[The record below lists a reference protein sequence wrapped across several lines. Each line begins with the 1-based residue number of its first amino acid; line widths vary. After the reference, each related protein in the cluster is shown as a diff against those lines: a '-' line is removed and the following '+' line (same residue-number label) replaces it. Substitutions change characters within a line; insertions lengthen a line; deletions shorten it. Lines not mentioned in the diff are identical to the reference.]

1 MCNIETPSRGGEQL
15 AKVFRSKTFNL
26 EYNEQQSESNPGETR
41 VESDRKTGADDVP
54 RWRPKRSRKRG
65 EKKGKKR
72 GDFVKS

>member
-26 EYNEQQSESNPGETR
+26 EYNEQQSESNPGEMR

-54 RWRPKRSRKRG
+54 RWRPKG
-65 EKKGKKR
+65 AEKEERRKGKNAEI
-72 GDFVKS
+72 S